1 MGRAT
6 AWRLAAEGARVAC
19 ADSNQDAAAETATR
33 IADAGG
39 DALALVA
46 DVTDDG
52 ACARMVEAALARFG
66 RLTTLVNSAG
76 VRAERRD
83 PTPPP
88 DEWQRVVDVNLT
100 GTYLASRAALAAL
113 ASSGSGSITNLA
125 SIFGLVGGSLSPAYA
140 ASKGGVVNLTRTMA
154 LTWAPPTVAP
164 RGRLSPMSTDRT
176 RRAILAGMPLAL
188 LAAHPAFR
196 ARVWAQAPST
206 GRLIVQRAVPLAAE
220 MPLSGFGTWITP
232 NDLFHIL
239 TTMANP
245 LPAIEPAGWRLA
257 VDGQVEQPITLTY
270 EQLNALPARKIV
282 AVLECAGNS
291 RNSVSPPLERSHL
304 GNGYVGNA
312 EWLGVPLPRVPGR
325 AGLKPSAH
333 EVVLEGADPGQPAVA
348 PGEGPSGTG

>member
-1 MGRAT
+1 MKSVSCSTYIFVFFEYSNSMWGLPARSVRRTRTRRQAPFGVQGGAPTMRMRDKVALVTGAGSGIGRAT
-6 AWRLAAEGARVAC
+6 ALRLAAEGARVAC

-88 DEWQRVVDVNLT
+88 DEWQRGGGVHLT
-100 GTYLASRAALAAL
+100 GTYLASRAALAAR

-154 LTWAPPTVAP
+154 LTWAPKVRVNCVCPGVIETPMTAP
-164 RGRLSPMSTDRT
+164 
-176 RRAILAGMPLAL
+176 L
-188 LAAHPAFR
+188 LA
-196 ARVWAQAPST
+196 
-206 GRLIVQRAVPLAAE
+206 
-220 MPLSGFGTWITP
+220 
-232 NDLFHIL
+232 D
-239 TTMANP
+239 
-245 LPAIEPAGWRLA
+245 AGWRESAVRRHPLGRVGQPEEIAAAILYLA
-257 VDGQVEQPITLTY
+257 SDEAAFVTGR
-270 EQLNALPARKIV
+270 ALPRRARLP
-282 AVLECAGNS
+282 AAS
-291 RNSVSPPLERSHL
+291 TPPPLTPAR
-304 GNGYVGNA
+304 
-312 EWLGVPLPRVPGR
+312 
-325 AGLKPSAH
+325 
-333 EVVLEGADPGQPAVA
+333 GAPP
-348 PGEGPSGTG
+348 